1 MTCPEC
7 GHENPAE
14 ARFCSNCGA
23 QLIVAEREP
32 SREER
37 KVVTVL
43 FADLVGFTSRAEQM
57 DPEDVRAVLEPYH
70 ARLRAELER
79 RGGTVEKFI
88 GDAVMALFGAPTA
101 HEDDPER
108 AVRAALAIR
117 DSIREEGGLEVRIA
131 VTTGEALVA
140 LGARPAEGEG
150 MASGDVVNTAARL
163 QSAAPVNGI
172 LVDETTFRSTRQP
185 ISYEPRDAVEA
196 KGKSKPIPVWEALEA
211 RSRYGIDVAR
221 TGGAPLVGREQEV
234 ELLRRALQRSRQE
247 QSSQLVTLVGVPGIG
262 KSRLVFELFAA
273 LDREPELVYW
283 RQGRCLP
290 YGEGVTYWALT
301 EMVKAHA
308 GILETDSAE
317 QVEEKLSAVVA
328 EALDGASDREWVQ
341 GHLRPLVGLGEAER
355 TGGDRQTEAFAAWRR
370 FFEALAEHSPLVLVF
385 EDLHWADDSLLDFI
399 DHLVDWAAGVPLLV
413 VCTARPELLSRRPGW
428 GGGKSNAATISLS
441 PLSDENTARL
451 VHALLARSVLSADV
465 QATLIERA
473 GGNPLYAEEFARM
486 VGEVGEDATRL
497 RLPESVQGLI
507 AARLD
512 ALPVDE
518 KLLLQDAAVVGKV
531 FWLGA
536 LEQIGPRDEPEA
548 ELLLHRLER
557 KEFVRRE
564 RRSSVG
570 EESQY
575 VFSHLLV
582 GDVAY
587 SQIPRAARSEKHR
600 RAADWIESLGRS
612 EDHAEMLAHHYLTA
626 LELDRAAGL
635 ETDELAD
642 RARFRLREAGNRAY
656 ALGAFPA
663 ARRYFGAA
671 VDLWP
676 ADDEGR
682 ADLLFR
688 HARAAHAVEP
698 TKSLDLIIEARDSL
712 LAAGDAA
719 QGAEAEILGA
729 EVFWLLGRRDE
740 GFERV
745 HAAQALI
752 ADQPSSYSKAYVFA
766 NLSRFAALAGEN
778 ADAIRFGHDALA
790 MADELGLASIRS
802 HALNNMGFAKVAI
815 GDEGGIDDLERSAAI
830 AVEANS
836 IESVRA
842 YGNLASTLS
851 DLGQLERAGAALA
864 EALRLGER
872 FGSDDWL
879 RWIRGDQLWEVY
891 FQGRWDEALGL
902 LDAYIAEAVVADFW
916 TETPLRWLRGR
927 IRLARGD
934 VEGAQ
939 EDAGRALERA
949 EAAKDPQVLW
959 PAFAFGARAFASTD
973 RGRAE
978 ELVSELMADWQEHDL
993 GISGELAWQSDLA
1006 TALVELGTDAELP
1019 ALVERSRV
1027 KTPWRMAA
1035 AAYVSGDFQAAAAE
1049 YSTIGAL
1056 PEEAYARLRAG
1067 ETLVRQ
1073 GRRAEADA
1081 ELKAS
1086 LSFWRSVGATAYV
1099 HEGAALVEAG
1109 ASADAGRSG
1118 TS

>member
-14 ARFCSNCGA
+14 AHFCSNCGA
-23 QLIVAEREP
+23 ALVAVAEH

-37 KVVTVL
+37 KVVSVL

-70 ARLRAELER
+70 ARLRTELER

-117 DSIREEGGLEVRIA
+117 DWIREEGELQVRIA

-140 LGARPAEGEG
+140 LGARPSEGEG

-196 KGKSKPIPVWEALEA
+196 KGKSQPIPVWEVLEA

-273 LDREPELVYW
+273 LDQEPELIYW

-308 GILETDSAE
+308 GILETDSTE
-317 QVEEKLSAVVA
+317 QVQQKLADVVA
-328 EALDGASDREWVQ
+328 EALEGASDREWVEA
-341 GHLRPLVGLGEAER
+341 HLRPLVGLADGEH
-355 TGGDRQTEAFAAWRR
+355 TGSDRQVEAFAAWRR
-370 FFEALAEHSPLVLVF
+370 FLEAMAERSPLVLVF

-399 DHLVDWAAGVPLLV
+399 DHLVDWASGVPILV
-413 VCTARPELLSRRPGW
+413 VCTARPELLSRRADW
-428 GGGKSNAATISLS
+428 GGGKPNAATISLS
-441 PLSDENTARL
+441 PLSDEETARL
-451 VHALLARSVLSADV
+451 VHTLLERAVLPVDV
-465 QATLIERA
+465 QGTLIERA

-486 VGEVGEDATRL
+486 VDELGEDGSGL

-512 ALPVDE
+512 ALPIEE

-536 LEQIGPRDEPEA
+536 LERIGGRERRDT
-548 ELLLHRLER
+548 ELLLHGLER

-570 EESQY
+570 DENQY

-582 GDVAY
+582 RDVAY
-587 SQIPRAARSEKHR
+587 SQIPRAARSEKHQ
-600 RAADWIESLGRS
+600 AAAEWIESLGRP

-626 LELDRAAGL
+626 LEVERAAGA
-635 ETDELAD
+635 ETVELTTRARLRLRAAGD
-642 RARFRLREAGNRAY
+642 RAYGLNGH
-656 ALGAFPA
+656 PA
-663 ARRYFGAA
+663 ATAFYRAA
-671 VDLWP
+671 LDLWP
-676 ADDEGR
+676 AGDDGR

-688 HARAAHAVEP
+688 YARSVHAREP
-698 TKSLDLIIEARDSL
+698 TKSVDVVADAREAL
-712 LAAGDAA
+712 LAASDRA
-719 QGAEAEILGA
+719 QAAEAEILLA
-729 EVFWLLGRRDE
+729 ESAWLVGQQDT
-740 GFERV
+740 GMERV
-745 HAAQALI
+745 RGAKELI
-752 ADQPSSYSKAYVFA
+752 AEEPPSYSKAYVISNA
-766 NLSRFAALAGEN
+766 ARFATLAGDN
-778 ADAIRFGHDALA
+778 DDGIRFGREALA
-790 MADELGLASIRS
+790 MAEELHLDALRA
-802 HALNNMGFAKVAI
+802 HALNSI
-815 GDEGGIDDLERSAAI
+815 GYARVGNGDRGGTADLEQSVAI
-830 AVEANS
+830 AVSANS
-836 IESVRA
+836 VESVRS
-842 YGNLASTLS
+842 YGNLASNLAH
-851 DLGQLERAGAALA
+851 LGELGRAWAALG
-864 EALRLGER
+864 EAVRLAER
-872 FGSDDWL
+872 FGVEDWL
-879 RWIRGDQLWEVY
+879 RWVRGEWCWPLY
-891 FQGRWDEALGL
+891 FQGAWGEAAGL
-902 LDAYIAEAVVADFW
+902 LDRYIAEYSENEFW
-916 TETPLRWLRGR
+916 METPLRWLRGR

-934 VEGAQ
+934 LPGAQ
-939 EDAGRALERA
+939 EDAERALSRA
-949 EAAKDPQVLW
+949 EEAKDPQVMFPSL
-959 PAFAFGARAFASTD
+959 AFGARALLPVD
-973 RGRAE
+973 PGRAE
-978 ELVSELMADWQEHDL
+978 RLASHYLSLSKKQNAL
-993 GISGELAWQSDLA
+993 GPHNEGPFDIAVALA
-1006 TALVELGTDAELP
+1006 ALGKGAELLKLIE
-1019 ALVERSRV
+1019 ARTIREAS
-1027 KTPWRMAA
+1027 TPWLEAA
-1035 AAYVSGDFQAAAAE
+1035 AAYVSGELREAADIYA
-1049 YSTIGAL
+1049 SIGAS
-1056 PEEAYARLRAG
+1056 PNEAYARLRAA
-1067 ETLVRQ
+1067 ETLVRES
-1073 GRRAEADA
+1073 RRAEADA
-1081 ELKAS
+1081 ELERS
-1086 LSFWRSVGATAYV
+1086 LGFWRSVGAAAYV
-1099 HEGAALVEAG
+1099 GECEALLAAAG
-1109 ASADAGRSG
+1109 
-1118 TS
+1118 

>member
-7 GHENPAE
+7 GHENPAGS
-14 ARFCSNCGA
+14 RFCSNCGA
-23 QLIVAEREP
+23 PLVGEP
-32 SREER
+32 ELSREER
-37 KVVTVL
+37 KVVSVL

-70 ARLRAELER
+70 ARLRTELER

-117 DSIREEGGLEVRIA
+117 DWIRDEGDLQVRIA

-140 LGARPAEGEG
+140 LGARPSEGEG
-150 MASGDVVNTAARL
+150 MAAGDVVNTAARL
-163 QSAAPVNGI
+163 QSAAPVDGI
-172 LVDETTFRSTRQP
+172 LVDEMTYRATQQP
-185 ISYEPRDAVEA
+185 ISYERRDAVEA
-196 KGKSKPIPVWEALEA
+196 KGKSKPILVWEAVQA
-211 RSRYGIDVAR
+211 RSRFGVDVAR
-221 TGGAPLVGREQEV
+221 TSGAPLVGREREV
-234 ELLRRALQRSRQE
+234 GLLRDTLQRARQE
-247 QSSQLVTLVGVPGIG
+247 QSPQLVTLVGVPGIG
-262 KSRLVFELFAA
+262 KSRLVSELFAA
-273 LDREPELVYW
+273 LEGQPDLIYW

-290 YGEGVTYWALT
+290 YGEGVTYWALS
-301 EMVKAHA
+301 EMIKAHA

-317 QVEEKLSAVVA
+317 QAQERLASVVT
-328 EALDGASDREWVQ
+328 EALGGTAEREWVE
-341 GHLRPLVGLGEAER
+341 GHLRPLVGLGDEEHTASER
-355 TGGDRQTEAFAAWRR
+355 QAEAFAAWRR
-370 FFEALAEHSPLVLVF
+370 FLEALAERSPVVLVF

-399 DHLVDWAAGVPLLV
+399 DHLVDWAGGVPMLV
-413 VCTARPELLSRRPGW
+413 VCTARPELLTRRPGW
-428 GGGKSNAATISLS
+428 GGGKPNAATVSLS
-441 PLSDENTARL
+441 PLSDDDTARL
-451 VHALLARSVLSADV
+451 VHALLERSVLPAEL
-465 QATLIERA
+465 QARLIERA

-486 VGEVGEDATRL
+486 VDELGEDGL
-497 RLPESVQGLI
+497 RLPESVQGII

-536 LEQIGPRDEPEA
+536 LERIGDREEPEA
-548 ELLLHRLER
+548 ELLLHQLER

-587 SQIPRAARSEKHR
+587 SQIPRAARSEKHQ

-656 ALGAFPA
+656 ALGAFPG
-663 ARRYFGAA
+663 ARRFYGAA
-671 VDLWP
+671 LDLWP
-676 ADDEGR
+676 RDEQR

-688 HARAAHAVEP
+688 HARTAHSMEP
-698 TKSLDLIIEARDSL
+698 TRSLDLIIAARDSL

-719 QGAEAEILGA
+719 QAAEAEILAA

-752 ADQPSSYSKAYVFA
+752 ARQPNSYSKAYVFA

-778 ADAIRFGHDALA
+778 ADAISFGHDALA
-790 MADELGLASIRS
+790 MADELGNAAIRS

-815 GDEGGIDDLERSAAI
+815 GDSGGIDDLEQSAAI
-830 AVEANS
+830 ALEANS

-842 YGNLASTLS
+842 YGNLASVLS
-851 DLGQLERAGAALA
+851 DRAELERAGAALD

-872 FGSDDWL
+872 FGSDDWVD
-879 RWIRGDQLWEVY
+879 WIRGDQLWQVY
-891 FQGRWDEALGL
+891 FQGRWDEALAH
-902 LDAYIAEAVVADFW
+902 LDAFIAEAAAAEFW
-916 TETPLRWLRGR
+916 IETPLHWLRGR

-934 VEGAQ
+934 VEGAK
-939 EDAGRALERA
+939 EDAERALDRA
-949 EAAKDPQVLW
+949 ESAKDPQVLW
-959 PAFAFGARAFASTD
+959 PARAFGARVFAPTD
-973 RGRAE
+973 KARAE
-978 ELVSELMADWQEHDL
+978 GLVSELLAEWQEHDF
-993 GISGELAWQSDLA
+993 GIGGEVAWLSDIAVALA
-1006 TALVELGTDAELP
+1006 VLGTDAELP
-1019 ALVERSRV
+1019 ALIERSRV
-1027 KTPWRMAA
+1027 KTPWRKAA

-1049 YSTIGAL
+1049 YSAIGAQ
-1056 PEEAYARLRAG
+1056 PEEAYARLQAAKRLAG
-1067 ETLVRQ
+1067 E
-1073 GRRAEADA
+1073 GRWPEAEP
-1081 ELKAS
+1081 ELRRSSA
-1086 LSFWRSVGATAYV
+1086 FWRSVRATAYL
-1099 HEGAALVEAG
+1099 HEGERLVEAG

-1118 TS
+1118 TK